1 MEQSLKNTAGET
13 ADMEC
18 YMEHLT
24 GFAITEET
32 LTIMFS
38 MLMGLAGGILI
49 SLGYILA
56 NREKKFSKNF
66 VITILLIPVIM
77 SVIIPFIATD
87 LKKTLSLAGVFALV
101 RFRSIPGDSKDI
113 LYVFF
118 AAAAGL
124 MIGLGE
130 YFLGFV
136 MIALISVIFVL
147 ISRNWKVNNKQIL
160 KITIPE
166 DMNYKDVFTDLFE
179 KYLAKWG
186 IKNVKT
192 SSMGTLFTISYWVEP
207 KKDIDTKGFID
218 ELRTRNGNL
227 NIIMENPDD
236 MLAPVL

>member
-1 MEQSLKNTAGET
+1 MEIL
-13 ADMEC
+13 
-18 YMEHLT
+18 H
-24 GFAITEET
+24 GFTITEET
-32 LTIMFS
+32 MTIMFS

-49 SLGYILA
+49 SLGYIQA
-56 NREKKFSKNF
+56 NKEKKFSKNF

-77 SVIIPFIATD
+77 SAIIPFIATD

-124 MIGLGE
+124 MTGLGE
-130 YFLGFV
+130 YFLAFL
-136 MIALISVIFVL
+136 MIVVISVIFVL
-147 ISRNWKVNNKQIL
+147 ISRNWNVNNKQIL

-192 SSMGTLFTISYWVEP
+192 SNMGTLFTISYWVEP
-207 KKDIDTKGFID
+207 KKETDTKVFID

-236 MLAPVL
+236 LLAPVL

>member
-1 MEQSLKNTAGET
+1 MEIL
-13 ADMEC
+13 
-18 YMEHLT
+18 H
-24 GFAITEET
+24 GFTITEET

-38 MLMGLAGGILI
+38 MLMGLVGGILI
-49 SLGYILA
+49 SLGYIQA
-56 NREKKFSKNF
+56 NKEKKFSKNF

-77 SVIIPFIATD
+77 SAIIPFIATD

-124 MIGLGE
+124 MTGLGE
-130 YFLGFV
+130 YFLAFL
-136 MIALISVIFVL
+136 MIVVISVIFVL

-192 SSMGTLFTISYWVEP
+192 SNMGTLFTISYWVEP
-207 KKDIDTKGFID
+207 KKEIDTKVFID

>member
-1 MEQSLKNTAGET
+1 MEIL
-13 ADMEC
+13 
-18 YMEHLT
+18 H
-24 GFAITEET
+24 GFTITEET
-32 LTIMFS
+32 LTIMFG

-49 SLGYILA
+49 SLGYIAA
-56 NREKKFSKNF
+56 NKEKKFSKNF
-66 VITILLIPVIM
+66 VITIILIPVIM

-136 MIALISVIFVL
+136 MIVLISVIFVL

-179 KYLAKWG
+179 KYLTKWG

-192 SSMGTLFTISYWVEP
+192 SNMGTLFTISYWVEP
-207 KKDIDTKGFID
+207 KKDIDTKVFID

-227 NIIMENPDD
+227 NIIIENPDD

>member
-1 MEQSLKNTAGET
+1 MEIL
-13 ADMEC
+13 
-18 YMEHLT
+18 H
-24 GFAITEET
+24 GFTITEET
-32 LTIMFS
+32 LTIMFG

-49 SLGYILA
+49 SLGYIAA
-56 NREKKFSKNF
+56 NKEKKFSKNF
-66 VITILLIPVIM
+66 VITIILIPVIM

-179 KYLAKWG
+179 KYLTKWG

-192 SSMGTLFTISYWVEP
+192 SNMGTLFTISYWVEP
-207 KKDIDTKGFID
+207 KKDIDTKVFID

-227 NIIMENPDD
+227 NIIIENPDD

>member
-1 MEQSLKNTAGET
+1 MEIL
-13 ADMEC
+13 
-18 YMEHLT
+18 H
-24 GFAITEET
+24 GFTITEET
-32 LTIMFS
+32 MTIMFS

-49 SLGYILA
+49 SLGYIQA
-56 NREKKFSKNF
+56 NKEKKFSKNF

-77 SVIIPFIATD
+77 SAIIPFIATD

-124 MIGLGE
+124 MTGLGE
-130 YFLGFV
+130 YFLAFL
-136 MIALISVIFVL
+136 MIVVISVIFVL

-179 KYLAKWG
+179 KYLTKWG

-192 SSMGTLFTISYWVEP
+192 SNMGTLFTISYWVEP
-207 KKDIDTKGFID
+207 KKETDTKVFID